1 MTDDTEALLVA
12 NACMLHALI
21 ARLIEK
27 DILSP
32 EEVGATMVDAEAYL
46 AGLPPALM
54 TPVARDRARRIL
66 QQSEKIFMPGS

>member
-54 TPVARDRARRIL
+54 TPAARQIGGLGAVEDFVGRN
-66 QQSEKIFMPGS
+66 GS